1 MIAGRAEKIGEEDA
15 LRPCGAGKEETSE
28 LRRGLPGDE
37 SIRPELWG
45 RAEMRDPEQRDRS
58 REI

>member
-1 MIAGRAEKIGEEDA
+1 MPAEQRKLVKKDA